1 MMIQSRYGTML
12 NTDHI
17 ESYKRSRSR
26 FPYFTVITASGKEYL
41 VHPTEMRKAY
51 PDAE

>member
-1 MMIQSRYGTML
+1 MMIQSRCSTML

-26 FPYFTVITASGKEYL
+26 FPCFTVTMASGKEYL
-41 VHPTEMRKAY
+41 VDPTEMRKAY

>member
-1 MMIQSRYGTML
+1 MIIASRDGTML
-12 NTDHI
+12 NTDFI
-17 ESYKRSRSR
+17 ESYKRSGRYY
-26 FPYFTVITASGKEYL
+26 PYFTVVMASGKEHL